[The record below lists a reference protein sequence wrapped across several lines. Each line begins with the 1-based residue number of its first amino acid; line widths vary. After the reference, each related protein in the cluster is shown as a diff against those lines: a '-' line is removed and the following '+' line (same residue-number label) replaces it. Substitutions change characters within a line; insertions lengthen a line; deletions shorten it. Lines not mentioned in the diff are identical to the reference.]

1 VAIPLHQLAAA
12 IYLVAGLAAGL
23 GLALPA
29 PRLGRAAVLLL
40 AAGALVHG
48 ACFVALHSAELPPP
62 LTNLPMAMSFTAW
75 VGALFFLLLLL
86 RAKLAG
92 LVVLVAPLIFLA
104 VFFAALRL
112 PAAGPATFSGSGSW
126 PHAHVLLASGGL
138 ALLGVAGLAGV
149 LFLIEHRRLKAK
161 QRIPRRLRL
170 PTLEAL
176 DRVNVAA
183 LALGFPLLTLGVLSG
198 VIWLSTESGRLWTA
212 SPHETWS
219 ALAWAVYA
227 VLVGARFGAQ
237 QGARQAAVS
246 AVGGFAFLLFAVVG
260 VEILT

>member
-1 VAIPLHQLAAA
+1 MAIPLHQLAAA
-12 IYLVAGLAAGL
+12 IYLIAGLAAGL

-48 ACFVALHSAELPPP
+48 ACFAALHRADLPPP
-62 LTNLPMAMSFTAW
+62 LTNLPAAMSFTAW

-92 LVVLVAPLIFLA
+92 LVVLVAPLTFLA

-112 PAAGPATFSGSGSW
+112 PAAGPATLSGSGSW

-138 ALLGVAGLAGV
+138 SLLGLAGV

-161 QRIPRRLRL
+161 QQITRRLPL

-183 LALGFPLLTLGVLSG
+183 LALGFPLLTLGVLTG
-198 VIWLSTESGRLWTA
+198 VMWLSTESGKLWTA
-212 SPHETWS
+212 TPHETWS

-227 VLVGARFGAQ
+227 VLVTARFGSH

-246 AVGGFAFLLFAVVG
+246 AVGGFTFLFFAVVG

>member
-1 VAIPLHQLAAA
+1 MVIPLHQLAAA
-12 IYLVAGLAAGL
+12 IYLIAGLAAGL

-48 ACFVALHSAELPPP
+48 ACFAALHRADPPPP
-62 LTNLPMAMSFTAW
+62 LTNLPTAMSFTAW

-112 PAAGPATFSGSGSW
+112 PAVGPATFSGSGSW

-138 ALLGVAGLAGV
+138 SLLGVAGLAGV

-161 QRIPRRLRL
+161 RRIARRLPL

-183 LALGFPLLTLGVLSG
+183 LALGFPLLTLGVLTG
-198 VIWLSTESGRLWTA
+198 VIWLSTESGKLWTA

-227 VLVGARFGAQ
+227 VLVTARFGSR

>member
-12 IYLVAGLAAGL
+12 VYLMAGLAAGL
-23 GLALPA
+23 GMALPA
-29 PRLGRAAVLLL
+29 PRLGRAAVWLL

-48 ACFVALHSAELPPP
+48 ACFVALHSADPPPP

-75 VGALFFLLLLL
+75 IGALFFLLLLL

-112 PAAGPATFSGSGSW
+112 PAVGPATFSGSGSW
-126 PHAHVLLASGGL
+126 PHAHVLLASAGL
-138 ALLGVAGLAGV
+138 SLLGVAGLAGV

-161 QRIPRRLRL
+161 RRIGRRLPL
-170 PTLEAL
+170 PSLEAL

-183 LALGFPLLTLGVLSG
+183 LALGFPLLSLGVLSG
-198 VIWLSTESGRLWTA
+198 VLWLSTESGRLWTA
-212 SPHETWS
+212 SAHETWS

-227 VLVGARFGAQ
+227 VLVAARFGSR

-260 VEILT
+260 VGILT

>member
-12 IYLVAGLAAGL
+12 IYLIAGLAAGL

-40 AAGALVHG
+40 AAAALVHG
-48 ACFVALHSAELPPP
+48 VCFAALHRADPPPP
-62 LTNLPMAMSFTAW
+62 LTNLPTAMSFTAW
-75 VGALFFLLLLL
+75 VGAIFFLLLLL

-112 PAAGPATFSGSGSW
+112 PAVGPATFAGSGSW

-138 ALLGVAGLAGV
+138 SLLGVAGLAGA
-149 LFLIEHRRLKAK
+149 LFLIEHRRLKTK
-161 QRIPRRLRL
+161 RRIARRLPL

-176 DRVNVAA
+176 DRVNVSA
-183 LALGFPLLTLGVLSG
+183 LAVGFPLLTLGVLAG
-198 VIWLSTESGRLWTA
+198 VIWISTENGRLWTA

-227 VLVGARFGAQ
+227 VLVTARFGSR

-246 AVGGFAFLLFAVVG
+246 AVGGFAFLFFAVVG

>member
-12 IYLVAGLAAGL
+12 IYLIAGLAAGL

-29 PRLGRAAVLLL
+29 PRLGRAAVWLL

-48 ACFVALHSAELPPP
+48 ACFVALHSADPPPP

-112 PAAGPATFSGSGSW
+112 PAVGPATFSGSGSW

-138 ALLGVAGLAGV
+138 SLLGVAGLAGV

-161 QRIPRRLRL
+161 RRIDGRLPL

-183 LALGFPLLTLGVLSG
+183 LALGFPLLTLGVLTG
-198 VIWLSTESGRLWTA
+198 VIWLSTESGKLWTA

-227 VLVGARFGAQ
+227 VLVTARFGSR
-237 QGARQAAVS
+237 QGAHQAAIS
-246 AVGGFAFLLFAVVG
+246 AVGGFAFLLFTGVG

>member
-12 IYLVAGLAAGL
+12 IYLIAGLVAGL

-29 PRLGRAAVLLL
+29 PRLGRLAVLLL

-48 ACFVALHSAELPPP
+48 ASFAVLHSGDPTPP
-62 LTNLPMAMSFTAW
+62 LTNLPTAMSFAAW
-75 VGALFFLLLLL
+75 IGALFFLLLLL

-92 LVVLVAPLIFLA
+92 LVVLVAPLVFLA

-112 PAAGPATFSGSGSW
+112 PAVGPATFSGSGSW
-126 PHAHVLLASGGL
+126 PHAHVLLAGGGL
-138 ALLGVAGLAGV
+138 SMLGVAGLAGA

-161 QRIPRRLRL
+161 RRVSRRRSL

-183 LALGFPLLTLGVLSG
+183 LAVGFPLLTLAILTGVM
-198 VIWLSTESGRLWTA
+198 WLSTESGKLWTA
-212 SPHETWS
+212 APHEIWS
-219 ALAWAVYA
+219 AVAWLVYA
-227 VLVGARFGAQ
+227 ALVTARFGSR
-237 QGARQAAVS
+237 QGARQAAAS
-246 AVGGFAFLLFAVVG
+246 AVVGFALLLFAVVG
-260 VEILT
+260 VELLT

>member
-12 IYLVAGLAAGL
+12 IYLIAGLAAGL

-29 PRLGRAAVLLL
+29 PRLGRVAVLLL

-48 ACFVALHSAELPPP
+48 ACFAALHRLDLPPP
-62 LTNLPMAMSFTAW
+62 LTNLPTAMSFTAW

-86 RAKLAG
+86 RARLAG
-92 LVVLVAPLIFLA
+92 LVVLVAPLTFLA

-112 PAAGPATFSGSGSW
+112 PAAGPATLSGSGSW

-138 ALLGVAGLAGV
+138 SLLGAAGLAGV

-161 QRIPRRLRL
+161 RRIARRLPL

-183 LALGFPLLTLGVLSG
+183 LAAGFPLLTLGVLTG
-198 VIWLSTESGRLWTA
+198 VIWLSTESGKPWSAAL
-212 SPHETWS
+212 HETWS
-219 ALAWAVYA
+219 ALAWVVYA
-227 VLVGARFGAQ
+227 VLVTARFGSR

-246 AVGGFAFLLFAVVG
+246 AVGGFALLLFAVVG